1 MAASV
6 RDELI
11 RLGIIKPAAPSSEPS
26 SPAPPLTS
34 PLRQPPVPIP
44 ATVEPPPI
52 RVAEPSRTMQQQV
65 SYGRRPVHRTQR
77 AFHQEMPGDPAWF
90 AALESLSKTLCAMR
104 EQDFRTF
111 LSGKQGEELF
121 NICEYIQRIM
131 QGKTPPPCWL
141 VQMVMDFGD
150 LGQAL
155 RLADGAL
162 WDAYHLAEARHQAAL
177 AAWEALRLQGG
188 SDEAYTRLTARYPR
202 GSEGRRWIDA
212 AWNDPSLPTRRKVEL
227 RAAMS
232 AYSTQRLR
240 YKIGLKRA
248 PAQPTSS
255 VWEAKG
261 QSRRFGGGRPRN
273 ERFRR

>member
-26 SPAPPLTS
+26 PPAPSLTS
-34 PLRQPPVPIP
+34 PLRQPPVPIS
-44 ATVEPPPI
+44 AIVEPAPT
-52 RVAEPSRTMQQQV
+52 RAAKPSRTLQQPAPHERQ
-65 SYGRRPVHRTQR
+65 PVQR
-77 AFHQEMPGDPAWF
+77 AFHKEMPGDPAWF
-90 AALESLSKTLCAMR
+90 AALESLSKTLCVMK

-111 LSGKQGEELF
+111 LSDKQGEELF

-188 SDEAYTRLTARYPR
+188 SNEAYTRLTARYPR

-212 AWNDPSLPTRRKVEL
+212 AWDNPSLPTRRKVEL

-232 AYSTQRLR
+232 AYATQRLR

-255 VWEAKG
+255 AWEAKG
-261 QSRRFGGGRPRN
+261 QSRRFGGGRPRS